1 MDLTIL
7 SNRPPHHG
15 ALSRL
20 KIHWTLFS
28 AKYSFIP
35 VLFIGSLICLEADLK
50 VVPLSETI
58 LEGNPRLAVN
68 LRKRLRNAS
77 EIFF

>member
-7 SNRPPHHG
+7 SNRPPHHR

-28 AKYSFIP
+28 ASYSFTP
-35 VLFIGSLICLEADLK
+35 RLFINSLICLEADLK
-50 VVPLSETI
+50 VVPLSETV

-68 LRKRLRNAS
+68 LRKLLRMLLG
-77 EIFF
+77 